1 MKPTTPK
8 HDRALGW
15 QAVEAEREQYRM
27 LFELASAAYLL
38 TDPAA
43 VIQGPTGGRSAC
55 WGRHGRSCP
64 HPKPSATWLG
74 QIARANR
81 LGQLGRRRRTRPR
94 SRRRSG
100 PRCAPP

>member
-1 MKPTTPK
+1 
-8 HDRALGW
+8 
-15 QAVEAEREQYRM
+15 M
-27 LFELASAAYLL
+27 LFELAPAAYLL

-74 QIARANR
+74 KIARANR
-81 LGQLGRRRRTRPR
+81 LG
-94 SRRRSG
+94 
-100 PRCAPP
+100 